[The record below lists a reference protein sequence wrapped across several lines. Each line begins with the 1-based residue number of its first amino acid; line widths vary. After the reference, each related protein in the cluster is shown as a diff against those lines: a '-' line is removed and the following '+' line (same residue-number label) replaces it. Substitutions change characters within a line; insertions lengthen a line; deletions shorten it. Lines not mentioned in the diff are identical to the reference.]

1 MRISDWSSDVC
12 SSDLTLPRAA
22 SEAAWLQA
30 RLHRDQ
36 GASAA
41 RRAGGAGGAPLGAS
55 QEATAPAAGG
65 HAGAPGRSEE
75 HTYELQSLMRTSYAV
90 FCLKNK
96 IPNHTYR
103 QMSLYPSLQLPMFTS
118 LPVHIRH
125 PLLTNG

>member
-55 QEATAPAAGG
+55 PEATAPAAGG
-65 HAGAPGRSEE
+65 HAGAPGRLALCLAALRSP
-75 HTYELQSLMRTSYAV
+75 AV
-90 FCLKNK
+90 RPAREAGPRPQLN
-96 IPNHTYR
+96 IPG
-103 QMSLYPSLQLPMFTS
+103 LPARGRGDVTDAS
-118 LPVHIRH
+118 WLAR
-125 PLLTNG
+125 